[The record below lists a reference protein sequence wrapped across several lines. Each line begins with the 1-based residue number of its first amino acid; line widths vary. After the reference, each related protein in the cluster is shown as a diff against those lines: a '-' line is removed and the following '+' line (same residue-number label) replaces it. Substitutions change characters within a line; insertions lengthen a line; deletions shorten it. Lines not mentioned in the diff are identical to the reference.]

1 MIEKR
6 AYKRRIS
13 TLGLTFS
20 SISAM
25 IGSGWLFSA
34 LYVGQL
40 SGPASI
46 LAWIIGGILIMI
58 IALTYAEI
66 TTMLPVTGG
75 STRFPQLTHG
85 TFVSLF
91 FGWITWFTLM
101 TAPPIE
107 TQALLQYSS
116 TYFPSL
122 LAHNKA
128 SPHSLSLYGY
138 GIAVILMLLFS
149 LINIY
154 SIRLITRLNNVFTV
168 IKIAVALLIGIVLI
182 VFAFHAKNFSNPHF
196 GGFLPTGWHGVFVA
210 LATGG
215 VLFAFNGFKQSV
227 ELAGETKNP
236 NRSVLISIV
245 ASLVGVLIIYLLL
258 QVAFIGALPANSLTH
273 GWRFIH
279 FNGDEGPFV
288 GMLSHYHLK
297 GSAMLLSITALIA
310 TSAAGLVY
318 STSAARTLY
327 GLSANRQLP
336 EFLQKVTTRGIPAQ
350 AVMVNFIVGMIF
362 FLPFHG
368 WFAMAQFM
376 SSIIALSYLTGPVC
390 CLCLRYQ
397 LPDHKRV
404 FRVPFVRVWCFL
416 AFYICTCIVFWTGWH
431 VISKFGLL
439 LTASF
444 LLFIIY
450 RIFSNRPRGVVMNWH
465 ASVWMWPYLVG
476 LNVLSYYGSFGGG
489 KGVIRMGWDFIF
501 LAMLSGTS
509 LFLAVKFRANK
520 EHVHD
525 TLLRLQAEAETGVP
539 STVPD
544 EDHHGHTSI
553 IS

>member
-1 MIEKR
+1 MTEKR

-46 LAWIIGGILIMI
+46 FAWIIGGILIMI

-116 TYFPSL
+116 DYFPSL

-138 GIAVILMLLFS
+138 GAAVVLMLIFS
-149 LINIY
+149 IINIY

-168 IKIAVALLIGIVLI
+168 IKIAVALLTGIMLI
-182 VFAFHAKNFSNPHF
+182 VFAFHAKNFSNIQH
-196 GGFLPTGWHGVFVA
+196 GGFLPTGWHGVLVA

-245 ASLVGVLIIYLLL
+245 ASLVSVLIIYLIL
-258 QVAFIGALPANSLTH
+258 QVAFIGALPPNSLAH
-273 GWRFIH
+273 GWSSIH

-288 GMLSHYHLK
+288 GMLSFYHLSD
-297 GSAMLLSITALIA
+297 SAVLLSITAIVA

-350 AVMVNFIVGMIF
+350 AVMVNFVVGMIF

-397 LPDHKRV
+397 LPDYKRV
-404 FRVPFVRVWCFL
+404 FRVPFVEIWCFL

-431 VISKFGLL
+431 VVSKFGLA

-444 LLFIIY
+444 LLFLIY
-450 RIFSNRPRGVVMNWH
+450 RIFSNRPRGVIMNWH

-489 KGVIRMGWDFIF
+489 KGVIGMGWDFVF
-501 LAMLSGTS
+501 LAMLSGGS

-525 TLLRLQAEAETGVP
+525 TLLRLQDEAETGVP
-539 STVPD
+539 ATVPD